1 MAYFMAIFSGIT
13 LSLSFSFFN
22 WPLSLVAFLSTFLLF
37 SSMARR
43 ANFWVGF
50 VAGIFY
56 FSTALYWIVPTLR
69 KYGDVPFPLGA
80 LALLGLSAYLSLYFG
95 LFSLALRWLRGGLL
109 YLSPLL
115 WVGLEVIR
123 ETVFTGFPWA
133 SLGYT
138 VSCDLPFIQ
147 WASMGGVYLL
157 SFLMMFLAV
166 LFYRGRRGTVLLLWL
181 LLHLAGFLM
190 MGPYSRGRFQVAILQ
205 NRWDFSPPVTV
216 KKANEVLGE
225 YEKLGEEAV
234 REGAQLLVF
243 PETTVP
249 FIYLSEPSWRNYI
262 KGLAEKW
269 KVWMV
274 FSATWVEEGRFYNSV
289 FSISPQGE
297 IKRYSKVHL
306 VPFGEY
312 NPIPFLKRLVPRIAM
327 EIGDFSPGKGLALL
341 EFKKYKFASPV
352 CYEAIFPELV
362 RKMVFKGADFLVN
375 VTNDAWYGKSSAP
388 WQHFYQARLRAVENR
403 RYLIRAASSGISAV
417 VDPFGRILV
426 RSHIYRTQK
435 VTAYFSPRK
444 DFSIYTLTGSYQ
456 RFFYL
461 LSTFLLAAILLVKAL
476 VGRRKF
482 FII

>member
-1 MAYFMAIFSGIT
+1 MAYFMAIFSGVV
-13 LSLSFSFFN
+13 LSLSFSLFDWAF
-22 WPLSLVAFLSTFLLF
+22 SLVAFLATFLFF

-43 ANFWVGF
+43 ANFLVGF
-50 VAGIFY
+50 VAGLSY
-56 FSTALYWIVPTLR
+56 FSSALYWIAPTLK
-69 KYGDVPFPLGA
+69 KYGNIPLPLGI

-95 LFSLALRWLRGGLL
+95 LFSLSLRWLRGGLL

-115 WVGLEVIR
+115 WVGLEVLR
-123 ETVFTGFPWA
+123 ETLFTGFPWA

-147 WASMGGVYLL
+147 WASVGGIYLL

-166 LFYRGRRGTVLLLWL
+166 LFYRGRRGTALLLWFF
-181 LLHLAGFLM
+181 LHLAGFLM
-190 MGPYSRGRFQVAILQ
+190 MGPYSRGRFKVTILQ
-205 NRWDFSPPVTV
+205 NSWDFSPPITV
-216 KKANEVLGE
+216 EKANEVLRE
-225 YEKLGEEAV
+225 YEKLGEEAA

-262 KGLAEKW
+262 QGLARRW
-269 KVWMV
+269 KVWIV

-289 FSISPQGE
+289 FSISPHGE
-297 IKRYSKVHL
+297 IKRYSKIHL

-312 NPIPFLKRLVPRIAM
+312 NPLPFLRRLVPRIAM
-327 EIGDFSPGKGLALL
+327 EIGDFSPGKDILL
-341 EFKKYKFASPV
+341 LNFEEHRFASPV

-362 RKMVFKGADFLVN
+362 RKMVGQGAEFIVN
-375 VTNDAWYGKSSAP
+375 LTNDAWYGRSSAP

-417 VDPFGRILV
+417 VDPYGRILA
-426 RSHIYRTQK
+426 RSEIYKTQGI
-435 VTAYFSPRK
+435 TSYFSPGK
-444 DFSIYTLTGSYQ
+444 DLSIYTLMGKYQ
-456 RFFYL
+456 RLFYL
-461 LSTFLLAAILLVKAL
+461 LSSFILVAFLLARSL
-476 VGRRKF
+476 VGKRKF